1 MGIIDIKNLS
11 FGYVSKQNILEKINL
26 NIEEEKFTCII
37 GENGSGKSTLIK
49 CILGL
54 NKGYKGS
61 IDIKEKVGYL
71 PQRMNIQTDF
81 PASVKEVVLSGTI
94 ANNPNAIFYSKK
106 DKEKANKVMKELNI
120 YNMRN
125 KSFAELSG
133 GQQQRVLI
141 SRALCTTDKI
151 IILDEPTNGLD
162 KNIGD
167 QIYKLLEKLK
177 KDLKLTII
185 MVSHD
190 LDRIFK
196 FADNVVELENGKI
209 AYNGKISN
217 YDKYYEN
224 YYDICDCDEDG
235 GNK

>member
-1 MGIIDIKNLS
+1 MAIIDIKNLS
-11 FGYVSKQNILEKINL
+11 FGYVSKQNVLDEINL
-26 NIEEEKFTCII
+26 SIEEEKFTCII

-49 CILGL
+49 CMLGL

-61 IDIKEKVGYL
+61 IDIKGKVGYL

-94 ANNPNAIFYSKK
+94 ANNPSAIFYSKK
-106 DKEKANKVMKELNI
+106 DKEKANKAMKELGI
-120 YNMRN
+120 YDIRN
-125 KSFAELSG
+125 KSFADLSG

-162 KNIGD
+162 KNIGN
-167 QIYKLLEKLK
+167 QIYNLLEKLK
-177 KDLKLTII
+177 KDLKLTIV

-190 LDRIFK
+190 LDRALK
-196 FADNVVELENGKI
+196 FTDNVIELENGKVI
-209 AYNGKISN
+209 YDGKVS
-217 YDKYYEN
+217 DYEE
-224 YYDICDCDEDG
+224 CHCEACMDG
-235 GNK
+235 GNE

>member
-1 MGIIDIKNLS
+1 MGIIEIKDLS
-11 FGYVSKQNILEKINL
+11 FGYVSKQNVIEKINL

-37 GENGSGKSTLIK
+37 GQNGSGKSTLVK

-61 IDIKEKVGYL
+61 IKIKDKVGYL

-94 ANNPNAIFYSKK
+94 ANNPKAIFYSKK
-106 DKEKANKVMKELNI
+106 DKEKADRAMKELDI
-120 YNMRN
+120 YDIRN

-141 SRALCTTDKI
+141 GRALCTTDKI
-151 IILDEPTNGLD
+151 IVLDEPTNGLD
-162 KNIGD
+162 KNIGG

-190 LDRIFK
+190 LDRALK

-209 AYNGKISN
+209 IYNGEISN
-217 YDKYYEN
+217 YKS
-224 YYDICDCDEDG
+224 G
-235 GNK
+235 GSK

>member
-1 MGIIDIKNLS
+1 MSIIEINNLT
-11 FGYVSKQNILEKINL
+11 FGYVTKDDTLKDINL
-26 NIEEEKFTCII
+26 KLEEGKFTCII

-54 NKGYKGS
+54 NTGFKGS
-61 IDIKEKVGYL
+61 INSKEKIGYL
-71 PQRMNIQTDF
+71 PQRMNIQSDF
-81 PASVKEVVLSGTI
+81 PASVMEVVISGTI
-94 ANNPNAIFYSKK
+94 SNSPRSIFYRKE
-106 DKEKANKVMKELNI
+106 DKQKALDVMKELDILNLK
-120 YNMRN
+120 N

-141 SRALCTTDKI
+141 ARALCATDKI

-162 KNIGD
+162 KNIGN
-167 QIYKLLEKLK
+167 QIYTLLEKLK

-190 LDRIFK
+190 IDRALR
-196 FADNVVELENGKI
+196 FADNVVELENGKVT
-209 AYNGKISN
+209 YEGSV
-217 YDKYYEN
+217 DKYMT
-224 YYDICDCDEDG
+224 G